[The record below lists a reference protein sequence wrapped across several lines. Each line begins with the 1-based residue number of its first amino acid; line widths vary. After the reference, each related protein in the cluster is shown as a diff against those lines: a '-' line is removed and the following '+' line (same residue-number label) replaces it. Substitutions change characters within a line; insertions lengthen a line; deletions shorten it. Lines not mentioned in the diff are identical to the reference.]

1 MKLVKKKAIN
11 HKFLFITLIIFN
23 FVFGSLSI
31 ELFSSQKIILK
42 DANDKKLSND
52 FYLLGP
58 GDTVSLNIFDAPEFN
73 GEYKILRD
81 GTVTFP
87 LIGTININNLTLNQA
102 IEKTQDLYKKELLRP
117 ELFLNIVFPR
127 PITFSVIG
135 EVERP
140 GIYTFSTPE
149 RTFTNDIPK
158 IPTKLVNGIREAG
171 GITQNAN
178 LKMVT
183 ILRKLPGNK
192 NEYKKI
198 NNNLLDLIYNGN
210 HINNPML
217 FDGDIIK
224 ISKVNSLPSE
234 LMTIAN
240 ANFSPQTI
248 KVSVIGKVENPG
260 SIEVSPNTPLNQA
273 ILLAG
278 GPLSW
283 KANKGNVELFRVNKD
298 GSAFR
303 KKFKINLSQS
313 ISDEYN
319 PPLMNRDIIKVN
331 SSSIN
336 SLGEGI
342 ATITNPLSGL
352 VTAFTLIKLTQD

>member
-1 MKLVKKKAIN
+1 MAEVKKKAIN
-11 HKFLFITLIIFN
+11 HKFLFIALLILN
-23 FVFGSLSI
+23 SVFGSLII
-31 ELFSSQKIILK
+31 ELFASQKIILK
-42 DANDKKLSND
+42 DANDNKLLINY
-52 FYLLGP
+52 YLLGP
-58 GDTVSLNIFDAPEFN
+58 GDVISLNIFDAPEFN
-73 GEYKILRD
+73 GEYTVLRD

-87 LIGTININNLTLNQA
+87 LIGTINVSNLTLNQA

-140 GIYTFSTPE
+140 GMYTFSTPE
-149 RTFTNDIPK
+149 RNYLADIPK
-158 IPTKLVNGIREAG
+158 MPTKLVNAIREAG

-178 LKMVT
+178 LKKVS
-183 ILRKLPGNK
+183 ILRKLSGDK
-192 NEYKKI
+192 NEYKEI
-198 NNNLLDLIYNGN
+198 NVNLLELIYNGN
-210 HINNPML
+210 HMHNPML

-273 ILLAG
+273 VLLAG

-283 KANKGNVELFRVNKD
+283 KSNKGNVELFRVNKD

-303 KKFKINLSQS
+303 KKFKINLSQD
-313 ISDEYN
+313 ISNEYN
-319 PPLMNRDIIKVN
+319 PPLMNKDIIKVN

-336 SLGEGI
+336 TIGEGI
-342 ATITNPLSGL
+342 KTITDPLSGL
-352 VTAFTLIKLTQD
+352 VTAFTLLKLTQD

>member
-1 MKLVKKKAIN
+1 
-11 HKFLFITLIIFN
+11 
-23 FVFGSLSI
+23 
-31 ELFSSQKIILK
+31 
-42 DANDKKLSND
+42 
-52 FYLLGP
+52 
-58 GDTVSLNIFDAPEFN
+58 
-73 GEYKILRD
+73 
-81 GTVTFP
+81 
-87 LIGTININNLTLNQA
+87 
-102 IEKTQDLYKKELLRP
+102 
-117 ELFLNIVFPR
+117 
-127 PITFSVIG
+127 
-135 EVERP
+135 
-140 GIYTFSTPE
+140 
-149 RTFTNDIPK
+149 
-158 IPTKLVNGIREAG
+158 
-171 GITQNAN
+171 
-178 LKMVT
+178 
-183 ILRKLPGNK
+183 
-192 NEYKKI
+192 
-198 NNNLLDLIYNGN
+198 
-210 HINNPML
+210 
-217 FDGDIIK
+217 
-224 ISKVNSLPSE
+224 
-234 LMTIAN
+234 MTIAN

-313 ISDEYN
+313 ISDEFN

>member
-1 MKLVKKKAIN
+1 MAEVKKKAIN
-11 HKFLFITLIIFN
+11 HKFLFIALLILN
-23 FVFGSLSI
+23 SVFGSLII
-31 ELFSSQKIILK
+31 ELFASQKIILK
-42 DANDKKLSND
+42 DANDNKLLINY
-52 FYLLGP
+52 YLLGP
-58 GDTVSLNIFDAPEFN
+58 GDIISLNIFDAPEFN
-73 GEYKILRD
+73 GEYTVLRD

-87 LIGTININNLTLNQA
+87 LIGTINVNNLTLNQA
-102 IEKTQDLYKKELLRP
+102 IKKTQDLYKKELLRP

-140 GIYTFSTPE
+140 GMYTFSTPE
-149 RTFTNDIPK
+149 RNYLADIPK
-158 IPTKLVNGIREAG
+158 MPTKLVNAIREAG

-178 LKMVT
+178 LKKVS
-183 ILRKLPGNK
+183 ILRKLSGDK
-192 NEYKKI
+192 NEYKEI
-198 NNNLLDLIYNGN
+198 NVNLLELIYNGN
-210 HINNPML
+210 HMHNPML

-224 ISKVNSLPSE
+224 ISKANSLPSE

-273 ILLAG
+273 VLLAG

-283 KANKGNVELFRVNKD
+283 KSNKGNVELFRVNKD

-303 KKFKINLSQS
+303 KKFKINLSQD
-313 ISDEYN
+313 ISNEYN
-319 PPLMNRDIIKVN
+319 PPLMNKDIIKVN

-336 SLGEGI
+336 TIGEGI
-342 ATITNPLSGL
+342 KTITDPLSGL
-352 VTAFTLIKLTQD
+352 VTAFTLLKLTQD

>member
-1 MKLVKKKAIN
+1 LKLVKKKAIN

-42 DANDKKLSND
+42 DANDKRLSND

-234 LMTIAN
+234 LMAIAN

-260 SIEVSPNTPLNQA
+260 SIEVSPNTTLNQA

-298 GSAFR
+298 
-303 KKFKINLSQS
+303 
-313 ISDEYN
+313 
-319 PPLMNRDIIKVN
+319 
-331 SSSIN
+331 
-336 SLGEGI
+336 
-342 ATITNPLSGL
+342 
-352 VTAFTLIKLTQD
+352 